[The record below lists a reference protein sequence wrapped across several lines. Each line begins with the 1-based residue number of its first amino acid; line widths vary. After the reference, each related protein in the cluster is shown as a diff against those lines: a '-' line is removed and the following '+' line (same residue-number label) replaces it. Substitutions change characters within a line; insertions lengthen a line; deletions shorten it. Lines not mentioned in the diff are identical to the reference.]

1 MTSTSRS
8 AETSGQSG
16 LSGLSGLSSTL
27 LTTRAI
33 RSPVHGCGRPPV
45 LISFR
50 CSATRVTDF
59 FLADETLSLPASPT
73 EPVPAAFPLL
83 ASLAPLVAAGVIWL
97 VTGSAFVLVFAV
109 LGPVIA
115 VASVVDGRRAARR
128 TRRRD
133 AAAHS
138 AALAELRNAVTERH
152 TELRLRRWQET
163 PSAAQL
169 LETPD
174 RASRWRSRA
183 GGAVPVVLGSGST
196 ASGIRLEGTGSE
208 RELRAW
214 AATLLDAPVT
224 ADASG
229 GVALVGPTA
238 LVCAFAR
245 ALLVQ
250 LAFALAPDR
259 FALEPVV
266 SDQPDDDWAWTGAL
280 PHTTRAGGVADAGP
294 AETVGPADRRGPG
307 EAARKVVLLR
317 FTDMPVAGNHA
328 PTVEPRQGHRRVPWL
343 LLATDLVDVPPG
355 CATVVRLH
363 SATKAEVLFLAESE
377 HPGIPGSPGSSA
389 GQGSRRGSSQRPDFR
404 PEFVTREQAIGF
416 ARLLRERAATAGL
429 LGGHRSLPA
438 RVTRAELAAIT
449 GHPLAAVAADR
460 DGLACA
466 IGIGADGPVT
476 LDLVGQGPHAVV
488 GGTTGSGKSELLVS
502 WVSQIAADRS
512 PDEVTFLLI
521 DFKGGAAFRPLA
533 VLPHCVGLV
542 TDLDGH
548 RAERALASLAAEL
561 RHRERVLAAAGA
573 RDLAEWRSL
582 GGPASPERPV
592 LPRLV
597 IVVDEFATMLASF
610 PELHALF
617 VDIAARGRSL
627 GVHLVLCT
635 QRPAGVVRDAL
646 LANCTLRI
654 SLRVNNAADSQAVL
668 GTDAAAAIAAAVP
681 GRCLIALGDG
691 GPEACQVAVTS
702 GAEIE
707 ALAAV
712 AGSARDGGVVLPRHP
727 RRPWLDPLPAVVALA
742 DLEGLPDLGRPD
754 SELHAPDRTPGGEPE
769 FRFGLVDEPD
779 RQRYGVARYGPGDG
793 NMFVLGGA
801 RSGKT
806 SVLAV
811 FASQARAAH
820 SWVGWPNPDVE
831 AVWDALTEA
840 RRWIDRGGA
849 GRVRTAQ
856 AGAGPD
862 RRARSR
868 LLFLD
873 DFDSVCARWEPDHR
887 QAALECLASLL
898 RDGLPVGLRV
908 VVTAQRLT
916 GPLQNLAA
924 LCQEHLLLRLPDRAE
939 HLAAGGQAAQFD
951 PTLPPGGGHWRGR
964 RIQVLAPQSPV
975 PHTAASPVAGRP
987 DRAVPGPDARPTATV
1002 LALAAGTSIIHVSG
1016 SPARSAAHLR
1026 ADAAH
1031 PDVVELNAGAGVA
1044 KPEAVLARHGAATVF
1059 IGDPETW
1066 QANWSLLAALRVHSP
1081 IVFDGCTLAD
1091 YRMLTR
1097 RRDLPPPLAPGRGHL
1112 WSLSPE
1118 GDLSRVAFGAA

>member
-1 MTSTSRS
+1 M
-8 AETSGQSG
+8 
-16 LSGLSGLSSTL
+16 
-27 LTTRAI
+27 
-33 RSPVHGCGRPPV
+33 
-45 LISFR
+45 
-50 CSATRVTDF
+50 TDF
-59 FLADETLSLPASPT
+59 FLADEPLSLPASPT
-73 EPVPAAFPLL
+73 EPAPAAFPLI

-97 VTGSAFVLVFAV
+97 LTGSAFVLLFAV

-152 TELRLRRWQET
+152 TELRLRRRQET
-163 PSAAQL
+163 PSASQL

-183 GGAVPVVLGSGST
+183 GGAVSVVLGSGST

-208 RELRAW
+208 RELRDW
-214 AATLLDAPVT
+214 AATLLDAPIT

-238 LVCAFAR
+238 LVRAFAR

-250 LAFALAPDR
+250 LAFALTPDR
-259 FALEPVV
+259 FALEPVA
-266 SDQPDDDWAWTGAL
+266 SDRPDDDWAWTRAL
-280 PHTTRAGGVADAGP
+280 PHTTRAGVAADAGP
-294 AETVGPADRRGPG
+294 AEAAGPADRRSPA

-317 FTDMPVAGNHA
+317 FTDMPVEGNHA
-328 PTVEPRQGHRRVPWL
+328 PTVEPRQGHPRVPWL

-363 SATKAEVLFLAESE
+363 SATRAEVLFLAESE
-377 HPGIPGSPGSSA
+377 HPESPGSSA
-389 GQGSRRGSSQRPDFR
+389 VHGSRRGSSQRPDFR

-429 LGGHRSLPA
+429 LGGHGSLPA
-438 RVTRAELAAIT
+438 RVTRAELAAIA
-449 GHPLAAVAADR
+449 GHPLAAVAADW

-466 IGIGADGPVT
+466 IGVGADGPVT

-502 WVSQIAADRS
+502 WVSQIAADRP
-512 PDEVTFLLI
+512 PDDVTFLLI

-542 TDLDGH
+542 TDLDGR
-548 RAERALASLAAEL
+548 RAERALASLGAEL

-582 GGPASPERPV
+582 DGPASPKRPA

-691 GPEACQVAVTS
+691 DPEACQVAVTS

-712 AGSARDGGVVLPRHP
+712 AGSTVDGGVVPPRHP
-727 RRPWLDPLPAVVALA
+727 RRPWLDPLPPRVALA
-742 DLEGLPDLGRPD
+742 DLDGLQDLDRPE
-754 SELHAPDRTPGGEPE
+754 SEAHAPDRTPAVEHE
-769 FRFGLVDEPD
+769 FRVGLVDEPD
-779 RQRYGVARYGPGDG
+779 RQRYSVARYGPGDG

-806 SVLAV
+806 SVLSV

-820 SWVGWPNPDVE
+820 SWVGWPNPEVE

-840 RRWIDRGGA
+840 RDWIDRGGA
-849 GRVRTAQ
+849 GRVRTDQ
-856 AGAGPD
+856 AGAGPA
-862 RRARSR
+862 RRASSR
-868 LLFLD
+868 LLLLD

-908 VVTAQRLT
+908 VITAQRVN

-964 RIQVLAPQSPV
+964 RIQVLAPQSLV
-975 PHTAASPVAGRP
+975 PDTAASPVAGRP
-987 DRAVPGPDARPTATV
+987 DRAVPGPDVRPTATV
-1002 LALAAGTSIIHVSG
+1002 LVLSAGTSIIHVSG
-1016 SPARSAAHLR
+1016 SPARSAAHFR

-1031 PDVVELNAGAGVA
+1031 PDVVELTAGAGPA
-1044 KPEAVLARHGAATVF
+1044 NSEAVLVRRGAATVF

-1066 QANWSLLAALRVHSP
+1066 QANWSLLAALRVRAP

-1118 GDLSRVAFGAA
+1118 GALARVVFEAA